1 MRKRSCPM
9 KTDVNG
15 NIYMEQDEY
24 QEYLA
29 KQEEERVTKAQ
40 QMNLAEEQA
49 PLAETS
55 LYELNQ
61 SLIAQL
67 PVYDEKKWTAAKLII
82 ADWFKKNLDTYYM
95 MLCKEQSYYTV
106 FDRQDVVNQHGHAGK
121 QFQTLLRKNLLVHS
135 ITSSKKGGFST
146 TPTNLSYQIHLSIVN
161 SFLSKTSIFCI
172 FYNCSIVILY
182 NFPSCKSDFS
192 VINYSHKR

>member
-1 MRKRSCPM
+1 M

-24 QEYLA
+24 QEYLT
-29 KQEEERVTKAQ
+29 KQEEERATKAQ

-61 SLIAQL
+61 SLVAQL

-106 FDRQDVVNQHGHAGK
+106 FDMTRASAGGADFAYEVQDTCRYIGQVRDISIDTNGMIAIWVDWNDNTG
-121 QFQTLLRKNLLVHS
+121 VHCCYLFPY
-135 ITSSKKGGFST
+135 GQG
-146 TPTNLSYQIHLSIVN
+146 
-161 SFLSKTSIFCI
+161 
-172 FYNCSIVILY
+172 VIR
-182 NFPSCKSDFS
+182 
-192 VINYSHKR
+192 V

>member
-1 MRKRSCPM
+1 M
-9 KTDVNG
+9 KTDTNG

-24 QEYLA
+24 QEYLT
-29 KQEEERVTKAQ
+29 KQEEERAAKAQ

-61 SLIAQL
+61 SLVAQL

-95 MLCKEQSYYTV
+95 MLCKEQSYGICWSRCV
-106 FDRQDVVNQHGHAGK
+106 KFK
-121 QFQTLLRKNLLVHS
+121 
-135 ITSSKKGGFST
+135 
-146 TPTNLSYQIHLSIVN
+146 
-161 SFLSKTSIFCI
+161 C
-172 FYNCSIVILY
+172 
-182 NFPSCKSDFS
+182 
-192 VINYSHKR
+192 